1 VRIER
6 DLMRAAPFAVYGAFS
21 GGQYISP
28 RIGCRAANASSD
40 LLDLLALCPR
50 RG

>member
-1 VRIER
+1 
-6 DLMRAAPFAVYGAFS
+6 MRAAPFAVYGAFS